1 VQLVFEPLL
10 EAMFLLLRSL
20 LLLSPLSK
28 YERRDLHLNRLMFVL
43 QLDLLLA
50 WLLLRLHLL

>member
-10 EAMFLLLRSL
+10 EAMLLLLRSL

-28 YERRDLHLNRLMFVL
+28 YERRDLHLNWLIFVL